1 MELNEG
7 EKDVGHEG
15 LLALDS
21 FNEECGA
28 TISDT
33 KKFRN

>member
-1 MELNEG
+1 MRVK
-7 EKDVGHEG
+7 KDVGDEG

-28 TISDT
+28 KISDT
-33 KKFRN
+33 KKFHN